1 MRVVDAAP
9 VGQPEHGEISKSQ
22 RSYWKKEK
30 TLVVVYTVQTFG
42 LLPNWRFLDF
52 QTTQAEKDKSLV
64 ERPKY
69 YVVHFATWK
78 FSRRFRTCCI
88 VRVPFPTRS

>member
-52 QTTQAEKDKSLV
+52 QTAQAEKESLLLN
-64 ERPKY
+64 
-69 YVVHFATWK
+69 
-78 FSRRFRTCCI
+78 
-88 VRVPFPTRS
+88 VPNIL